1 MSTAVSSTTV
11 RSAALSDLRALLY
24 LEYVGFESD
33 RFTPR
38 RYRYLL
44 TRANATTL
52 LAEHQGRVVGAA
64 VMAWRRGSVVGRL
77 YNIVVD
83 PNHQGGGLGSTLL
96 AACERHAAER
106 GCQRIHLEVR
116 QDNANAIAFYE
127 RRGYHVT
134 GSRPDFYT
142 DGSAA
147 LAMAKQLF
155 LPGTRSAPM

>member
-1 MSTAVSSTTV
+1 MSTAASSTTV
-11 RSAALSDLRALLY
+11 RPATLSDLRALLY
-24 LEYVGFESD
+24 LEHVGFESD

-52 LAEHQGRVVGAA
+52 LAEHRDRVVGAA

-83 PNHQGGGLGSTLL
+83 PSHQGGGLGSTLL
-96 AACERHAAER
+96 AACEWHAAER

-127 RRGYHVT
+127 RRGYQVT

-155 LPGTRSAPM
+155 SQERARR

>member
-1 MSTAVSSTTV
+1 MSTAVPSTAV
-11 RSAALSDLRALLY
+11 RPATLSDLRALLY
-24 LEYVGFESD
+24 LEEVGFESD

-52 LAEHQGRVVGAA
+52 VAEHRDRVVGAA

-83 PNHQGGGLGSTLL
+83 PSHQGGGLGSILL
-96 AACERHAAER
+96 AACERHAVER

-116 QDNANAIAFYE
+116 QDNAKAIAFYE
-127 RRGYHVT
+127 RRGYQAA
-134 GSRPDFYT
+134 GSRPDFYD

-155 LPGTRSAPM
+155 PQERARR